1 MGWELWQLDVVSAFL
16 YGQLK
21 EKVFLKIPNGF
32 YEKEKKAGKVL
43 RLDKS
48 LYGLKQSGRVWYQ
61 TLQNHLQAN
70 GFTNCSL
77 DRCAFIKRSGVDVII
92 VLVYVD
98 DLIYTA
104 SNTKMM
110 EEFKTVMSSKF
121 KMKDLGSVEYVVG
134 LRVRSTKNATHLSQ
148 SLYGN
153 DILKRFNLQDAVN
166 AKTPL
171 PERTILYPKQ
181 PEEPEGDSTI
191 YRSMVGSLMYSML
204 GSRPDLAFVVGQLSR
219 HLHACTSKLIGAA
232 EQAFRYIRYTIND
245 GLSYSYQGPDDS
257 TSRRKSV
264 SAIGYSD
271 ADWAG
276 DIEDSKSTSGYIIT
290 MANAPIIWKSMKQK
304 SVAKSSTEAETAA
317 ADSCCNEIIWIRG
330 MLNFFGF
337 PQLDQSNM
345 SWVYV

>member
-1 MGWELWQLDVVSAFL
+1 
-16 YGQLK
+16 
-21 EKVFLKIPNGF
+21 
-32 YEKEKKAGKVL
+32 
-43 RLDKS
+43 
-48 LYGLKQSGRVWYQ
+48 
-61 TLQNHLQAN
+61 
-70 GFTNCSL
+70 
-77 DRCAFIKRSGVDVII
+77 
-92 VLVYVD
+92 
-98 DLIYTA
+98 
-104 SNTKMM
+104 
-110 EEFKTVMSSKF
+110 
-121 KMKDLGSVEYVVG
+121 
-134 LRVRSTKNATHLSQ
+134 
-148 SLYGN
+148 
-153 DILKRFNLQDAVN
+153 
-166 AKTPL
+166 
-171 PERTILYPKQ
+171 
-181 PEEPEGDSTI
+181 
-191 YRSMVGSLMYSML
+191 MVGSLMYSML

-337 PQLDQSNM
+337 PQEAPTELFMDNISAIKGIQNGNTTQRNKFFRVRMDAMHDYYTNKEIKFTYMPTDALPADALTKSLSGPTLLKHKRFMNLIPIGHGLKGRVDANC
-345 SWVYV
+345 SPGKSTVTFETVKA